1 MNNKNGNG
9 RSLPLLIIAAL
20 GVVFGDIGTSPLY
33 ALKLSVEA
41 TQGSGASIT
50 SSVLGV
56 LSLITW
62 ALIIVV
68 SIKYILIIM
77 RADNHGEGGVFA
89 LTALLLRK
97 IEKKS
102 KTSKTRWFVIILGTL
117 GAALFFGDSLITPA
131 ISVLSA
137 VEGLKVVSPELSKYV
152 IYISIALV
160 SILFAIEK
168 FGTTKIGTFFG
179 PIMLVWFATIG
190 YLGLLEIIDK
200 PSILRALDPAYGV
213 NFLLNHKG
221 VSVAI
226 LGTIVL
232 AITGGEAL
240 YSDMGHFGRSPIKFS
255 WFLIVF
261 PALLLNYFGQGAL
274 LIADPK
280 AIDNPFYRLAPDWA
294 LIPFIILAST
304 ATIIASQ
311 AVISGVFSITSQAVQ
326 LGYIPR
332 LRIKHTSDK
341 EYGEVYLSKI
351 NLFLFLGVVLL
362 ILGFKNSENL
372 SHAYGISVTGAM
384 LVDTILATFLLITVR
399 KWNKL
404 IFIPLFLGLLIIDVV
419 FLSSNLIKFF
429 DGGWLPIVIAIGLL
443 TIMLS
448 WITGRD
454 RMLAARWEGS
464 VKLNKFLSELKTR
477 KIKRVPGTAIFFVP
491 NLSVVPMAM
500 LHNLEHNKIL
510 HKRIVCMHLRF
521 ENFPKLRNDERLIVK
536 NLGSNFYTIVV
547 RYGFQEEPNI
557 PRVLALLRA
566 NEFKFNMGETSFFV
580 GKVKVIAKDSS
591 IVTRLFIFMH
601 RIMMGATE
609 YYKIPKERTVEL
621 GGVIEI

>member
-9 RSLPLLIIAAL
+9 RSLPLLVIAAL

-50 SSVLGV
+50 ASVLGV

-137 VEGLKVVSPELSKYV
+137 VEGLKVVSPQLGKYV
-152 IYISIALV
+152 IYISLALV

-168 FGTTKIGTFFG
+168 FGTSKIGSFFG

-190 YLGLLEIIDK
+190 YFGLLEIIDK
-200 PSILRALDPAYGV
+200 PSILKALNPMYGL
-213 NFLLNHKG
+213 NFLLNHQG

-226 LGTIVL
+226 LGAIVL

-294 LIPFIILAST
+294 LIPLIILAST

-332 LRIKHTSDK
+332 LRVKHTSDK
-341 EYGEVYLSKI
+341 EFGEVYLSKI

-384 LVDTILATFLLITVR
+384 LVDTILATYLLITVR

-404 IFIPLFLGLLIIDVV
+404 IFIPVFLVLLIIDVV
-419 FLSSNLIKFF
+419 FLSSNLVKFF
-429 DGGWLPIVIAIGLL
+429 DGGWLPIVIAAGLL
-443 TIMLS
+443 VIMLS

-454 RMLAARWEGS
+454 RMLAARWQGS
-464 VKLNKFLSELKTR
+464 IKLNKFLSQLKR
-477 KIKRVPGTAIFFVP
+477 KKIKRVSGTAIFFVP
-491 NLSVVPMAM
+491 NLAVVPMAM
-500 LHNLEHNKIL
+500 LHNLKHNKIL

-521 ENFPKLRNDERLIVK
+521 ENFPKLRNDERLVIK
-536 NLGSNFYTIVV
+536 HLGSDFYTIVV

-566 NEFKFNMGETSFFV
+566 NEFKFNMEETSFFV
-580 GKVKVIAKDSS
+580 GKVKVIAKDPS

-609 YYKIPKERTVEL
+609 YYKIPKDRTVEL